1 MADTTLPAFQN
12 LTDFQKTVVLNAFRT
27 LRSTNYVASTKLC
40 TRNSAGE
47 ACNVTIPLATLALN
61 NPNFIYNPK
70 SFAAGNMTFPRRGTL
85 SIYQRGKLICMGMP
99 DTAESLLRIY
109 QCICLLNQMG
119 VPCELDAFDVHNM
132 VFCAFIHHHIDLER
146 LFKDSAKSKAF
157 AKYDDEIFPA
167 LTIQCKLIPG
177 FTDDI
182 TVLIFG
188 TSKANITGA
197 KTEEIAER
205 NWWKL
210 LCEVLIHYIIVGA
223 PQPMKSKKLKRQQ
236 QLKNVSCQ
244 SVYEQVAEWSDDD
257 DQEKE
262 GTTND
267 DHEKPNVEIRLTKQQ
282 KME

>member
-1 MADTTLPAFQN
+1 MTADISLPAFKQ
-12 LTDFQKTVVLNAFRT
+12 LTDFQQSVVLIAFRT

-40 TRNSAGE
+40 TRNSRGE
-47 ACNVTIPLATLALN
+47 ACNVTIPLATLALK

-85 SIYQRGKLICMGMP
+85 SVYQRGKLICMGMP

-109 QCICLLNQMG
+109 QCTCLLNQMG
-119 VPCELDAFDVHNM
+119 VPSELEAFDVHNM
-132 VFCAFIHHHIDLER
+132 VFCAFLHHHIDLAR
-146 LFKDSAKSKAF
+146 MFRDSAKNKAF

-205 NWWKL
+205 TWWKL
-210 LCEVLIHYIIVGA
+210 LCEVLVHYIIVGA

-236 QLKNVSCQ
+236 QLKAVSCQ
-244 SVYEQVAEWSDDD
+244 STYEEVVEWNDDADDD
-257 DQEKE
+257 DEDAPKRE
-262 GTTND
+262 
-267 DHEKPNVEIRLTKQQ
+267 RLTTEEEEEDKAT
-282 KME
+282 